1 VRRRTTQVFSA
12 LLAVIGVVL
21 IGKGALG
28 GGWAGVVIGGLFLV
42 AGLGRLYLSR
52 R

>member
-1 VRRRTTQVFSA
+1 VFSA
-12 LLAVIGVVL
+12 LLTVIGVVL

-28 GGWAGVVIGGLFLV
+28 GGWAGVVIGALFLC

>member
-1 VRRRTTQVFSA
+1 VRRRATQALSA
-12 LLAVIGVVL
+12 VLAAIGVVL
-21 IGKGALG
+21 IARGALG
-28 GGWAGVVIGGLFLV
+28 GGWAGVVIGVLFLL